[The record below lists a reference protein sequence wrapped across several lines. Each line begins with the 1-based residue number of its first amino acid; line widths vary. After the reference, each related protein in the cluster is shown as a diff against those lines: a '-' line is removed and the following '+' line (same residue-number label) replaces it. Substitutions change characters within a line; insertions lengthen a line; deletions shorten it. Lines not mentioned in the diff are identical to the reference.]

1 VFSYSEKPVMTE
13 MKMKI
18 DYAGISG
25 TLKQA
30 LSLSGSPVA
39 VKLAKSRGEVPAG
52 IPEAKEVVRHCQ
64 MVNMARKDG
73 TVFFATADKHQCNGG
88 AWALGLKEITPSLQ
102 SGEHYFKLGK
112 FESLAACKRTMDQIP
127 HLRSGETYATM
138 YAPLEKTPF
147 DPDVVIIVTN
157 PRNLLKLAQACL
169 FRLGGRITSTMA
181 GIQSVCSDATA
192 LPYLTGAANFSLG
205 CDGSRKFSGIAD
217 EEMVMGFP
225 VELLPEIGEAI
236 RVVTAA
242 PGSK

>member
-1 VFSYSEKPVMTE
+1 MAE
-13 MKMKI
+13 MKTKI
-18 DYAGISG
+18 PYSDISE
-25 TLKQA
+25 TLKKV

-39 VKLAKSRGEVPAG
+39 VKLARSKEEVPAG

-73 TVFFATADKHQCNGG
+73 AIFYAPADKHQCNGG
-88 AWALGLKEITPSLQ
+88 AWALGLREITPSLQ

-112 FESLAACKRTMDQIP
+112 FESMPACRRTMDRIP
-127 HLRSGETYATM
+127 HLNTKETYATI

-147 DPDVVIIVTN
+147 DPDVVIIVTT
-157 PRNLLKLAQACL
+157 PRNMLKLAQATL
-169 FRLGGRITSTMA
+169 FRLGGRITSSMA

-192 LPYLTGAANFSLG
+192 QPYLSGTANFSLG
-205 CDGSRKFSGIAD
+205 CDGSRKFSGIVD

-225 VELLPEIGEAI
+225 VEMLTELGEAI
-236 RVVTAA
+236 KVVTTA

>member
-1 VFSYSEKPVMTE
+1 MTG

-18 DYAGISG
+18 PYTEVSE
-25 TLKQA
+25 TLKKV

-39 VKLAKSRGEVPAG
+39 VKLARNREEVPAG

-64 MVNMARKDG
+64 MVNMARRDG
-73 TVFFATADKHQCNGG
+73 AIFYAPADKHQCNGG

-102 SGEHYFKLGK
+102 SGEHYFRLGK
-112 FESLAACKRTMDQIP
+112 FESMPACRRTMDRIA
-127 HLRSGETYATM
+127 HLRSGETYATV

-147 DPDVVIIVTN
+147 DPDIVIIVTT
-157 PRNLLKLAQACL
+157 PRNMLKLAQATL
-169 FRLGGRITSTMA
+169 FRLGGRITSSMA

-192 LPYLTGAANFSLG
+192 QPYLTGKANFSLG
-205 CDGSRKFSGIAD
+205 CDGSRKFSGIVD

-225 VELLPEIGEAI
+225 IEMLVELGEAI
-236 RVVTAA
+236 KVVTTA

>member
-1 VFSYSEKPVMTE
+1 MTE
-13 MKMKI
+13 TKMKA
-18 DYAGISG
+18 DYAGIAE
-25 TLKQA
+25 TLKKV

-39 VKLAKSRGEVPAG
+39 LKFARSRDEVPAG

-73 TVFFATADKHQCNGG
+73 VTFYAPADKHQCNGG
-88 AWALGLKEITPSLQ
+88 AWALGLRAITPSLQ

-112 FESLAACKRTMDQIP
+112 FESMAACKRTIERIP
-127 HLRSGETYATM
+127 HLQAGETYATI

-147 DPDVVIIVTN
+147 DPDVVLIVTS
-157 PRNLLKLAQACL
+157 PRNMLKIAQASL
-169 FRLGGRITSTMA
+169 FRLGGRIISNMA

-192 LPYLTGAANFSLG
+192 QPYLTGAANFSLG

-217 EEMVMGFP
+217 DEMVMGFP
-225 VELLPEIGEAI
+225 AELLPEIGVAI

>member
-1 VFSYSEKPVMTE
+1 MAE

-18 DYAGISG
+18 PYTEISEM
-25 TLKQA
+25 LKKV

-39 VKLAKSRGEVPAG
+39 VKLARSKEEVPAG

-73 TVFFATADKHQCNGG
+73 AIFYAPADKHQCNGG
-88 AWALGLKEITPSLQ
+88 AWALGLREITPSLQ

-112 FESLAACKRTMDQIP
+112 FESMPACRRTMDRIP
-127 HLRSGETYATM
+127 HLNAKETYATM

-147 DPDVVIIVTN
+147 DPDIVIIVTT
-157 PRNLLKLAQACL
+157 PRNMLKLAQATL
-169 FRLGGRITSTMA
+169 FRLGGRITSSMA

-192 LPYLTGAANFSLG
+192 QPYLSGTATFSLG
-205 CDGSRKFSGIAD
+205 CDGSRKFSGVVD

-225 VELLPEIGEAI
+225 AEMLTELGEAI
-236 RVVTAA
+236 KVVTTA